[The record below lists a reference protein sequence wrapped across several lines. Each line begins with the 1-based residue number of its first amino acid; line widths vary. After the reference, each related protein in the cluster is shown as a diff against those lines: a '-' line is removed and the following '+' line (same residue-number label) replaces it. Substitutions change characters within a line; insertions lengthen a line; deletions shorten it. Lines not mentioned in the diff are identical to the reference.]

1 MSRVLKGE
9 RVSTTSL
16 RSSLCEPA
24 ATPAPL
30 KASACAGQAGAAPPG
45 AAPHGPPSHW
55 VFWSQVTGR
64 DLFSCHYILGS
75 ETTPG
80 SWVVTGW
87 TSQRAL
93 TAASRSGRGP
103 HVLSGYRGTVTVL
116 LHPSHPQKTSFQGLL
131 LASRLPSRPS
141 SEKVLS
147 PLPRRAWRLTGSGAP
162 ADLVRVLRPRAAGRA
177 SGLGPGLA
185 VTLGAAWGLLR
196 ASRTNARFL

>member
-24 ATPAPL
+24 ATPAPP

-116 LHPSHPQKTSFQGLL
+116 LRPSHRRKPLFRGSSWRLVFPAGLPL
-131 LASRLPSRPS
+131 RKS
-141 SEKVLS
+141 S
-147 PLPRRAWRLTGSGAP
+147 PLFHGEPGDSRGRVHPQTWSGC
-162 ADLVRVLRPRAAGRA
+162 
-177 SGLGPGLA
+177 SGLGP
-185 VTLGAAWGLLR
+185 R
-196 ASRTNARFL
+196 AGPRGWAQGSQ